1 MPRQTIL
8 SRLKEGAPIG
18 QLIAELDGTSIHGQP
33 LKLTVHPAAAPYL
46 DHRIAGFTDGPP
58 TSSVLA
64 VISADSGHHT
74 WRRMTLH
81 RVGPAHYE
89 LGVLPTEFGDKLAP
103 LAPGI
108 PPGPTMK
115 AH

>member
-8 SRLKEGAPIG
+8 GKLKEGVQIG
-18 QLIAELDGTSIHGQP
+18 QLIKELDGTQLHGQA
-33 LKLTVHPAAAPYL
+33 LKLTVHPYAAPYL
-46 DHRIAGFTDGPP
+46 DHTVAGFTDGPP

-64 VISADSGHHT
+64 VISADTGHHT
-74 WRRMTLH
+74 WRRMTIH
-81 RVGPAHYE
+81 RVGPMHYE
-89 LGVLPTEFGDKLAP
+89 LGVLATEFGDKLAP

-108 PPGPTMK
+108 PPGPTRK